1 MTTGM
6 QEPEDGEEAVVGT
19 AESSAPQEGV
29 GGISVGVLTGGAV
42 AAGSGATAE
51 DRSRRAGLPAPVPP
65 SYESGRPPVVPPAVP
80 GGIRIGVMA
89 GGAAAS
95 GPHARALDAST
106 QLIDASP
113 ELLAAVGTLREQ
125 LHLLSPSD
133 ETTEVDAQLAEV
145 EEEIDAVGQVG
156 RGRLQRLRER
166 LDLGATAAA
175 GLASAAAVV
184 QQITQLLGSQG

>member
-1 MTTGM
+1 M
-6 QEPEDGEEAVVGT
+6 
-19 AESSAPQEGV
+19 
-29 GGISVGVLTGGAV
+29 
-42 AAGSGATAE
+42 
-51 DRSRRAGLPAPVPP
+51 PP
-65 SYESGRPPVVPPAVP
+65 SYESGRPPAVPPAVP

-133 ETTEVDAQLAEV
+133 ETTEVDAQLAET

-156 RGRLQRLRER
+156 
-166 LDLGATAAA
+166 AAA
-175 GLASAAAVV
+175 CSGCASASISAPLPRPASPPPRPSCSRSRNSSEVR
-184 QQITQLLGSQG
+184 GSRRGPVG

>member
-6 QEPEDGEEAVVGT
+6 QEPEEGEEAAVEM
-19 AESSAPQEGV
+19 ADSSAPQEGT
-29 GGISVGVLTGGAV
+29 GGISIGVLTGGAV
-42 AAGSGATAE
+42 AAGAGATAE
-51 DRSRRAGLPAPVPP
+51 DRSRRAGLPAPVP
-65 SYESGRPPVVPPAVP
+65 SSHESGRPRAVPPAVS
-80 GGIRIGVMA
+80 GGVSIGVMA

-106 QLIDASP
+106 QVIDASP
-113 ELLAAVGTLREQ
+113 ELLTAVRTLREQ

-133 ETTEVDAQLAEV
+133 EITEVDAQLAGT
-145 EEEIDAVGQVG
+145 EEEIDAVGQV
-156 RGRLQRLRER
+156 RRDRLQRLRGR
-166 LDLGATAAA
+166 LELGATAAA